1 MSKKLADRKFV
12 TFDSVQID
20 VNTIQ
25 ALAYQQQQRT
35 GQDAAGNPITV
46 NVQVAVLML
55 ESGSS
60 VTIGDES
67 LKKFEHWWQENVES
81 EKVVLPAPEVEAV
94 APPVA
99 ANANAPVNPPAPAA
113 QPTQPAPVVATPDA
127 APPAA
132 DVVLPKPAPKPVVK
146 PAPKPPIEPAA

>member
-20 VNTIQ
+20 VDTIQ
-25 ALAYQQQQRT
+25 ALAYQLQQRT
-35 GQDAAGNPITV
+35 GTDDANNPVTV
-46 NVQVAVLML
+46 NAQVAVLML

-67 LKKFEHWWQENVES
+67 LRKFEHWWQANVES
-81 EKVVLPAPEVEAV
+81 EKVVLPAPKVEAV

-99 ANANAPVNPPAPAA
+99 ANTDKPAAAPVA
-113 QPTQPAPVVATPDA
+113 
-127 APPAA
+127 
-132 DVVLPKPAPKPVVK
+132 KPAPEPAAAAPEVPQKVVK
-146 PAPKPPIEPAA
+146 PPTPPPTPDTPAKPAA